1 MANTASRSDD
11 SPTQHGGGALTRR
24 TLLGTGA
31 ALGLAAATVRV
42 MPTSAAQGKIV
53 VTVNNAPPENQPEAV
68 KAYDAMVKRYED
80 AHPNVDVKPSTD
92 TWDPKTFS
100 AKLSAG
106 SLTDGFLVPFTE
118 PQGIIARS
126 QSADITD
133 LIKQWPNFPS
143 FNPTALAVAT
153 RASDGRIF
161 GYPTAG
167 YALGLVIN
175 RDLFTKAGLNPD
187 QPPATWDD
195 FRAAAQAL
203 TAKGTPGFAETS
215 TNNQGGWHFTAWMY
229 SAGGDLIQQDVNG
242 RWTAI
247 FNNDIGVSVLQLLKD
262 MRFSDNSMVARQLLD
277 QNATRQMM
285 ATGQAGMTIQAG
297 DALSYIRE
305 TFADADIN
313 QFGMGIF
320 PQKGGNAT
328 LSGGSVAMFNPKSAP
343 DVLSTTLDFC
353 LFRDFDLQNL
363 EASLQADQQRG
374 ALIGWPQLP
383 IFTGDF
389 QAQRDAVYAKYS
401 NAPLQNYA
409 PFVDGSAK
417 LTLKAEPPIE
427 TQQLYAAIDAAV
439 QAVLTD
445 KNADPK
451 GELDKAANQFQT
463 QVLDQLP

>member
-1 MANTASRSDD
+1 MNTTDGRLGRSVLACRSLDRR
-11 SPTQHGGGALTRR
+11 SLVGA
-24 TLLGTGA
+24 GA
-31 ALGLAAATVRV
+31 MLGLAAATTQITRA
-42 MPTSAAQGKIV
+42 SAAQDKLE
-53 VTVNNAPPENQPEAV
+53 VTVDNAPPENQPEAV

-80 AHPNVDVKPSTD
+80 AHPNIDIKPSSD

-100 AKLSAG
+100 ARLSAG

-118 PQGIIARS
+118 PQGIISRS

-143 FNPTALAVAT
+143 FNPAALAVAT

-167 YALGLVIN
+167 YALGLLIN

-195 FRAAAQAL
+195 FRAAGQAL
-203 TAKGTPGFAETS
+203 AAKGTPGFAETS

-229 SAGGDLIQQDVNG
+229 SAGGDLIQQDANG
-242 RWTAI
+242 RWKAT

-262 MRFSDNSMVARQLLD
+262 MRFTDNSMVARQLLD

-297 DALSYIRE
+297 DALPYIRE
-305 TFADADIN
+305 TFSDADIN

-328 LSGGSVAMFNPKSAP
+328 LSGGSVEMFNPKAAP
-343 DVLSTTLDFC
+343 NILATALDFC

-363 EASLQADQQRG
+363 AATLQADQQRG

-389 QAQRDAVYAKYS
+389 QAQRDAVFAKYI
-401 NAPLQNYA
+401 NAPTQNYTA
-409 PFVDGSAK
+409 FVDGSTK

-439 QAVLTD
+439 QAVLTN